1 MNILKKMKEKGLR
14 HCFNSAF
21 RIVSYTITD
30 SINNLMFTIARSL
43 FPVKNNRIVLESE
56 GDYSDNGQALYFYM
70 QKHGYLDLYEV
81 IWLASNPSDLK
92 KRYGLKAC
100 TKQTSSIHWTTN
112 YYLATCKYYIYD
124 HNNRF
129 ERIRKRKE
137 QYILYLSHGFGYK
150 TAKGYDGSKV
160 KTWFDK
166 IVATG
171 NIPAEGST
179 RFWGFGVDKAV
190 TLGYPRMDY
199 FFSDLSSVR
208 KTINRAYH
216 FSDFTSV
223 ILWMPTF
230 RKSNKRE
237 LSEEYMTNETGL
249 PLFNTKQELNEFNT
263 FLKQNHILFILKL
276 HHLQADLPIFQSRFS
291 NLLIIKDEELS
302 AKKIQL
308 YQFIALT
315 DALVTDYSS
324 VSVDYMLLNRPII
337 YTLDDYEEYNKS
349 RGIWPENAIDFMIG
363 YHVYTIG
370 EIKRAILEISSG
382 ADIYQKKRNQEIG
395 RFHTYR
401 DGNSSK
407 RILDY
412 LGIKK

>member
-1 MNILKKMKEKGLR
+1 MNIIKKIKEKGIR
-14 HCFNSAF
+14 HCVHSAF
-21 RIVSYTITD
+21 VIASYTITD
-30 SINNLMFTIARSL
+30 GINNLMFYMAKSFFRI
-43 FPVKNNRIVLESE
+43 KDNRIVIESE

-70 QKHGYLDLYEV
+70 QENGYLDRYDV
-81 IWLASNPSDLK
+81 IWLASNPGDLK

-100 TKQTSSIHWTTN
+100 TRQTTTVHWTTN

-129 ERIRKRKE
+129 ERIHKRKE
-137 QYILYLSHGFGYK
+137 QYLLYLSHGFGYK
-150 TAKGYDGSKV
+150 ASKGYDRSKV

-171 NIPAEGST
+171 DIPAEGNT
-179 RFWGFGVDKAV
+179 RFWGFGADKAV
-190 TLGYPRMDY
+190 KLGYPRMDY
-199 FFSDLSSVR
+199 FFSDLSSIR
-208 KTINRAYH
+208 KVVNRTYH

-230 RKSNKRE
+230 RKSNDRE
-237 LSEEYMTNETGL
+237 LSEEYLINETGL
-249 PLFNTKQELNEFNT
+249 PLFNTKRELEEFNA
-263 FLKQNHILFILKL
+263 FLKIHHILFVLKL
-276 HHLQADLPIFQSRFS
+276 HHLQADLPIFQSKFS
-291 NLLIIKDEELS
+291 NLLIIKDEQLS

-324 VSVDYMLLNRPII
+324 ISVDYMLLNRPII
-337 YTLDDYEEYNKS
+337 YTLDDYEEYSQS
-349 RGIWPENAIDFMIG
+349 RGIWPENAIDLMIG
-363 YHVYTIG
+363 YHVYTID
-370 EIKRAILEISSG
+370 EIKKAILEINSG
-382 ADIYQKKRNQEIG
+382 ADVYKEQRNQQISK
-395 RFHTYR
+395 FHTYV

-412 LGIKK
+412 LGIQK